1 MAWFDPSWSY
11 RALLTVDNT
20 KVGGDLTD
28 FPVYLD
34 LSQAGSSHGLWTSVK
49 SDGGDIR
56 ITKSDGTTE
65 VARELVVI
73 DTTGKTGEVHFK
85 ADGTLSGSSDTDYY
99 IYYGNAA
106 ASDHAESATYGQH
119 NVWDS
124 SHKAVWHLQEATAE
138 SIKDSTSNSV
148 DEGTATSTATD
159 VDGKVERGFDFNG
172 SSNGVVFDGTSA
184 STALKQTGDLQFEL
198 WFNADTIGQD
208 VLWANFVNST
218 NVGTG
223 FWFWNSNFRA
233 QIGSSGWT
241 NLTYATTNFS
251 TGTWYY
257 VVGNWDGS
265 NYKLYVDGVE
275 RDTGAYTGS
284 QTYSGTQSILGN
296 RAGGD
301 DFDGQMDEIRFHST
315 ARSAN
320 WISTTYN
327 MINAP
332 ATFIT
337 WGAEEE
343 DTPSFIPR
351 SSIII

>member
-1 MAWFDPSWSY
+1 MAWYDPSWPY

-34 LSQAGSSHGLWTSVK
+34 LSQAGTGHGLWASVK

-65 VARELVVI
+65 VAREIVVI
-73 DTTGKTGEVHFK
+73 DTTGKTGEVHFQ

-99 IYYGNAA
+99 IYYGNSG
-106 ASDHAESATYGQH
+106 ASDYATSGTYGAE

-124 SHKAVWHLQEATAE
+124 NHKAVWHLQESSAE
-138 SIKDSTSNSV
+138 SVVDSTSNSV
-148 DEGTATSTATD
+148 DEGSASSSATD
-159 VDGKVERGFDFNG
+159 TDGIVERGFDLNG
-172 SSNGVVFDGTSA
+172 STDGIIFDGTSA
-184 STALKQTGDLQFEL
+184 SNNLQPASAVQFEM
-198 WFNADTIGQD
+198 WFNPDSLSNQ
-208 VLWANFVNST
+208 VLWANFINST

-233 QIGSSGWT
+233 QIGTSGWT
-241 NLTYATTNFS
+241 NLTYANTNFS

-257 VVGNWDGS
+257 AVGNWDGS
-265 NYKLYVDGVE
+265 DYKLYIDGVE

-284 QTYSGTQSILGN
+284 QTYFGSQSILGN
-296 RAGGD
+296 RGGLD
-301 DFDGQMDEIRFHST
+301 DFNGQIDEVRFHDT

-320 WISTTYN
+320 WISTTFN
-327 MINAP
+327 MMDDP
-332 ATFIT
+332 ANFIT
-337 WGAEEE
+337 WGSEET
-343 DTPSFIPR
+343 DAVAFTPR
-351 SSIII
+351 GSIVI